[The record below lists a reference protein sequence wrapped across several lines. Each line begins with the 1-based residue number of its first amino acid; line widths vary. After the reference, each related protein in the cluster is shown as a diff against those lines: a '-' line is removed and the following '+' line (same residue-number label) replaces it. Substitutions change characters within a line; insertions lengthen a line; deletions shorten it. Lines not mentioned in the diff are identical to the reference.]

1 MRINFDIYTILCFFL
16 FLVAQACAVAYTTTL
31 IGSTLWFALEVCKF
45 MAILFVFATA
55 KIKRED

>member
-1 MRINFDIYTILCFFL
+1 MRINFDIYILLFFFA
-16 FLVAQACAVAYTTTL
+16 FLVAQGCIVAYTATL